1 MRKILFSTERYVYKH
16 IQILT
21 IQILSYSFTYVIFV
35 DLCGDICGMGLSYDL
50 NFGIMGVSL
59 MVWNVGLSPIGIYKY
74 LFMYV
79 SIYVLI
85 CALVTEMY
93 INMQIRALSP
103 IGIFIYLLVSR
114 VLDLGYGVSIG
125 LDLGGV

>member
-1 MRKILFSTERYVYKH
+1 
-16 IQILT
+16 
-21 IQILSYSFTYVIFV
+21 
-35 DLCGDICGMGLSYDL
+35 
-50 NFGIMGVSL
+50 

>member
-1 MRKILFSTERYVYKH
+1 
-16 IQILT
+16 
-21 IQILSYSFTYVIFV
+21 
-35 DLCGDICGMGLSYDL
+35 
-50 NFGIMGVSL
+50 
-59 MVWNVGLSPIGIYKY
+59 
-74 LFMYV
+74 MYV